1 MSTTESPG
9 PLQLGPLQSELSRL
23 GLEPGPEA
31 EPRFAR
37 YLALIEEW
45 RVRAG
50 ITAIRDAPTI
60 QRRLFGESL
69 ALLVALRE
77 GGVIEQGAARTVV
90 DIGSGAGI
98 PGVPMLIAEP
108 ALALTLIESHGRRCE
123 FLETAAAELGL
134 EGVAVRRMR
143 AEEAGRDPELREGF
157 ELAVARAVAPLPV
170 LVEYA
175 LPLLRPG
182 GILAAPKGSRARD
195 ELRDAEA
202 AIEALGGH
210 VLEPLPLSL
219 PEGVAPQ
226 LVVLVQRDRPLP
238 ERYPRRPGIPSK
250 RPLA

>member
-1 MSTTESPG
+1 MTTIEHLD
-9 PLQLGPLQSELSRL
+9 PLRSELSRL
-23 GLEPGPEA
+23 GLEPGADTLE
-31 EPRFAR
+31 RFGR

-50 ITAIRDAPTI
+50 VTAIRDAPTI
-60 QRRLFGESL
+60 QLRLFGESL

-77 GGVIEQGAARTVV
+77 AALLEAGESRAVV
-90 DIGSGAGI
+90 DIGSGAGVPGI
-98 PGVPMLIAEP
+98 PMGLADA
-108 ALALTLIESHGRRCE
+108 ALALTLIESHGRRCD
-123 FLETAAAELGL
+123 FLETVIAELALDGIT
-134 EGVAVRRMR
+134 VRRMR

-157 ELAVARAVAPLPV
+157 DLAVARAVAPLPV

-195 ELRDAEA
+195 ELREAEA
-202 AIEALGGH
+202 AIEVLGGE

-219 PEGVAPQ
+219 PEEAVPQ
-226 LVVLVQRDRPLP
+226 LVVLVRRGGPLS